1 MDCIEVGDLVAPKQ
15 NLQNRNRPDATLPAG
30 RLGVV
35 DAVGPTY
42 IRVEIAWN
50 TYYYARPED
59 LVIVEKE
66 FLTDYAA
73 VTRSPNI
80 AAVWDEQQGDT
91 RRIVA
96 RFASAGSSRFGAPLT
111 LSDGTSAFYPHIVGA
126 NDGFLVAWAART
138 GEKSSIVIQRVQ
150 TGR

>member
-80 AAVWDEQQGDT
+80 AAVWDLWAT
-91 RRIVA
+91 
-96 RFASAGSSRFGAPLT
+96 
-111 LSDGTSAFYPHIVGA
+111 
-126 NDGFLVAWAART
+126 AARAAHET
-138 GEKSSIVIQRVQ
+138 NAALTSLVESTRAEPRLARPGNS
-150 TGR
+150 